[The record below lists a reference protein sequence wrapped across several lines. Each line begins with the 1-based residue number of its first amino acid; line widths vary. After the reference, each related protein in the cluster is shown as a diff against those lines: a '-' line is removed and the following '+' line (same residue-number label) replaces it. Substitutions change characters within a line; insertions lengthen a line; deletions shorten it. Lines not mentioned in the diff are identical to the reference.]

1 MRKVVIYSEDALQD
15 LNEIYFYISFY
26 LYNEILYSNSNEQ
39 TNTT

>member
-1 MRKVVIYSEDALQD
+1 MQTGNSQHAHNIIMDEQIV
-15 LNEIYFYISFY
+15 FY